1 MKPAASPPSRFL
13 RFFDETVIR
22 HPRAVMVVLALVFAV
37 LAYHARDFRL
47 DASSETLML
56 EHDADLAYAR
66 QVTERYGEPSYLLVA
81 YAPRGDLLDDAV
93 LGRIAALRDALK
105 QVPSVSSVLTI
116 LDLPLLESP
125 PVPVKDLAS
134 GLRTL
139 TDPGTDRELARREL
153 QRSPLFHNL
162 LVGPDLKTTAL
173 VVTFAQD
180 QRWNELRSRRD
191 ALRDKARSQGLTDA
205 EAAAYEEVSAAFLA
219 HRDQQRRKWH
229 ATITEIRSILDRYR
243 DDADVFLG
251 GVEMIADDM
260 LTFICNDLKVFGT
273 GVFVFLVLILWL
285 LFRNWRWV
293 VIPLICCS
301 ASALVMVGILGWCNW
316 EVTVISSNFISLQ
329 LIITMA
335 VTIHLIVRYRELFR
349 RDPDADQQTLIR
361 QTVALM
367 IKPCLFTTLTTIAGF
382 ASLVFSDIKP
392 VITFGWMMIVGL
404 AVSMVATFILFPSV
418 LMLIPRQKIP
428 APRGKIFDLPSRL
441 ARFTEGHGRFIL
453 TVSTLILLLSAWGAS
468 RLKVENAFIDYFKHN
483 TEIYQGMK
491 VIDQHLGGTTP
502 LDVVIT
508 LARNESETAA
518 EAAPASDEALDS
530 FDAFS
535 EFEDAADDPKYWFT
549 RERMETVEAAHD
561 YLDRLPETGKVL
573 SLATLVK
580 IAQRLNDGQPL
591 DNFTL
596 ALLFGELPQQ
606 VREILVDPYVS
617 VENDETRL
625 SVRIIDSLPGLRR
638 NALLERIESDLAEK
652 IGLAPGTFR
661 LSGMMVLYNNM
672 LQSLFQSQIMTL
684 GATVLLL
691 MAMFLILFR
700 SLRIALIAIFPNVL
714 SIGVVLGFMGWAG
727 IPLDMMTITI
737 AAISVGIAV
746 DDTIHYIH
754 RFRREFPR
762 QGTYLATMRFCHGS
776 IGRAMFYTSVIFVV
790 GFSILVLSNFIPT
803 IYFGLLTGLA
813 MGIALVAALTLL
825 PALIVAIRPFGPENA
840 PPAPQGGA

>member
-1 MKPAASPPSRFL
+1 MKPAVGTPGRFM
-13 RFFDETVIR
+13 RFFDGTVIR
-22 HPRAVMVVLALVFAV
+22 HPRAVMAVVAIVFTV
-37 LAYHARDFRL
+37 LAYHARDFRI

-81 YAPRGDLLDDAV
+81 YAPQEDLLADAV
-93 LGRIAALRDALK
+93 LERIASLRDALEG
-105 QVPSVSSVLTI
+105 VPSVSSVLTI

-139 TDPGTDRELARREL
+139 TDPGTDRDLARREL
-153 QRSPLFHNL
+153 QQSPLFHNL
-162 LVGPDLKTTAL
+162 MVGPDLKTTAL
-173 VVTFAQD
+173 VITFEHD
-180 QRWNELRSRRD
+180 QRWDELRSRRD
-191 ALRDKARSQGLTDA
+191 ALRDKARSQGLTAA
-205 EAAAYEEVSAAFLA
+205 EAAAYEDVSAAFLA

-229 ATITEIRSILDRYR
+229 ATIADIRAILDRYR
-243 DDADVFLG
+243 ADADVFLG

-260 LTFICNDLKVFGT
+260 LTFIRNDLKVFGT

-329 LIITMA
+329 LIVTMA

-349 RDPDADQQTLIR
+349 QDPEADQRTLIR

-367 IKPCLFTTLTTIAGF
+367 IKPCLFTTLTTVAGF
-382 ASLVFSDIKP
+382 ASLVLSDIKP

-404 AVSMVATFILFPSV
+404 VVSMVATFVLFPSV

-428 APRGKIFDLPSRL
+428 APRGELFDLPSRL
-441 ARFTEGHGRFIL
+441 ARFTDGHGKFIL
-453 TVSTLILLLSAWGAS
+453 TVSVLALVLSAWGAS
-468 RLKVENAFIDYFKHN
+468 RLNVENAFIDYFKHS

-491 VIDQHLGGTTP
+491 VIDQRLGGTTP
-502 LDVVIT
+502 LDVVMT
-508 LARNESETAA
+508 LARGESETTADA
-518 EAAPASDEALDS
+518 DPAPDEA
-530 FDAFS
+530 FDAFA
-535 EFEDAADDPKYWFT
+535 EFDEAADDPKYWFT
-549 RERMETVEAAHD
+549 RERMQTVEAVHD

-580 IAQRLNDGQPL
+580 IARRLNDGQPL

-596 ALLFGELPQQ
+596 ALLFGELPPE
-606 VREILVDPYVS
+606 VRQILVDPYVS

-625 SVRIIDSLPGLRR
+625 AVRIIDSLPGLRR
-638 NALLERIESDLAEK
+638 NALLARIESDLVEK
-652 IGLAPGTFR
+652 VGLPPGTFR

-684 GATVLLL
+684 GVTVLLL
-691 MAMFLILFR
+691 MGMFLVLFR
-700 SLRIALIAIFPNVL
+700 SLQIALIAIFPNVL
-714 SIGVVLGFMGWAG
+714 SIGTVLGFMGWAG

-754 RFRREFPR
+754 RFRREFPEH
-762 QGTYLATMRFCHGS
+762 GTYRATMHFCHGS
-776 IGRAMFYTSVIFVV
+776 IGRAMFYTSVIFVM
-790 GFSILVLSNFIPT
+790 GFSILVFSNFIPT

-813 MGIALVAALTLL
+813 MVIALVAALTLL
-825 PALIVAIRPFGPENA
+825 PALIVAIRPFGPENGHRMA
-840 PPAPQGGA
+840 DNGS

>member
-1 MKPAASPPSRFL
+1 
-13 RFFDETVIR
+13 
-22 HPRAVMVVLALVFAV
+22 
-37 LAYHARDFRL
+37 
-47 DASSETLML
+47 
-56 EHDADLAYAR
+56 
-66 QVTERYGEPSYLLVA
+66 
-81 YAPRGDLLDDAV
+81 
-93 LGRIAALRDALK
+93 
-105 QVPSVSSVLTI
+105 
-116 LDLPLLESP
+116 
-125 PVPVKDLAS
+125 
-134 GLRTL
+134 
-139 TDPGTDRELARREL
+139 
-153 QRSPLFHNL
+153 
-162 LVGPDLKTTAL
+162 
-173 VVTFAQD
+173 
-180 QRWNELRSRRD
+180 
-191 ALRDKARSQGLTDA
+191 
-205 EAAAYEEVSAAFLA
+205 
-219 HRDQQRRKWH
+219 
-229 ATITEIRSILDRYR
+229 
-243 DDADVFLG
+243 
-251 GVEMIADDM
+251 
-260 LTFICNDLKVFGT
+260 
-273 GVFVFLVLILWL
+273 
-285 LFRNWRWV
+285 
-293 VIPLICCS
+293 
-301 ASALVMVGILGWCNW
+301 MVGILGWCNW
-316 EVTVISSNFISLQ
+316 EVAVISSNFISLQ

-367 IKPCLFTTLTTIAGF
+367 IKPCLFTTLTTVAGF

-404 AVSMVATFILFPSV
+404 VVSMVATFVLFPSV

-428 APRGKIFDLPSRL
+428 RPRGGEPFDLPSRL
-441 ARFTEGHGRFIL
+441 ARFTEGHGKFIL
-453 TVSTLILLLSAWGAS
+453 TVSALTLVLSAWGVS
-468 RLKVENAFIDYFKHN
+468 RLNVENAFIDYFKHT

-491 VIDQHLGGTTP
+491 VIDQRLGGTTP
-502 LDVVIT
+502 LDVVMT
-508 LARNESETAA
+508 LARDASETPA
-518 EAAPASDEALDS
+518 EADSASEEALDA
-530 FDAFS
+530 FDAFA
-535 EFEDAADDPKYWFT
+535 EFDEAADDPKYWFT
-549 RERMETVEAAHD
+549 RERMATVEAVHD

-638 NALLERIESDLAEK
+638 NALLERIETDLVEK
-652 IGLAPGTFR
+652 TGLAPGTFR

-672 LQSLFQSQIMTL
+672 LQSLFQSQIMSL

-691 MAMFLILFR
+691 LGMFLILFR
-700 SLRIALIAIFPNVL
+700 SLRIAVIAIFPNVL
-714 SIGVVLGFMGWAG
+714 SIGVVLGFMGWTG

-762 QGTYLATMRFCHGS
+762 HGTYLATMHFCHGS
-776 IGRAMFYTSVIFVV
+776 IGRAMFYTSVIFVM

-813 MGIALVAALTLL
+813 MVIALVAALTLL
-825 PALIVAIRPFGPENA
+825 PALIVVIRPFGPENRHRV
-840 PPAPQGGA
+840 PQSSS

>member
-1 MKPAASPPSRFL
+1 M
-13 RFFDETVIR
+13 RFFDGTVIR
-22 HPRAVMVVLALVFAV
+22 HPRAVMAVVAIVFTV
-37 LAYHARDFRL
+37 LAYHARDFRI

-66 QVTERYGEPSYLLVA
+66 QVTERYGEPGYLLVA
-81 YAPRGDLLDDAV
+81 YAPREDLLADAV
-93 LGRIAALRDALK
+93 LERIASLRDALE

-153 QRSPLFHNL
+153 QQSPLFHNL
-162 LVGPDLKTTAL
+162 MVGPDLKTTAL
-173 VVTFAQD
+173 VITFEHD
-180 QRWNELRSRRD
+180 RRWDELRSRRD
-191 ALRDKARSQGLTDA
+191 ALRDKARSQGLTAA
-205 EAAAYEEVSAAFLA
+205 EAAAYEDVSAAFLA

-229 ATITEIRSILDRYR
+229 ATIADIRAILDRYR
-243 DDADVFLG
+243 ADADVFLG

-260 LTFICNDLKVFGT
+260 LTFIRNDLKVFGT
-273 GVFVFLVLILWL
+273 GVFVFLVLILRL

-329 LIITMA
+329 LIVTMA

-349 RDPDADQQTLIR
+349 QDPEADQRTLIR

-367 IKPCLFTTLTTIAGF
+367 IKPCLFTTLTTVAGF
-382 ASLVFSDIKP
+382 ASLVLSDIKP

-404 AVSMVATFILFPSV
+404 VVSMVATFVLFPSV

-428 APRGKIFDLPSRL
+428 APRGELFDLPFRL
-441 ARFTEGHGRFIL
+441 ARFTDGHGKFIL
-453 TVSTLILLLSAWGAS
+453 TVSVLILVLSAWGTS
-468 RLKVENAFIDYFKHN
+468 RLNVENAFIDYFKHS

-491 VIDQHLGGTTP
+491 VIDQRLGGTTP
-502 LDVVIT
+502 LDVVMT
-508 LARNESETAA
+508 LARDGSETTADA
-518 EAAPASDEALDS
+518 DPAPDEA
-530 FDAFS
+530 FDAFA
-535 EFEDAADDPKYWFT
+535 EFDQAADDPKYWFT
-549 RERMETVEAAHD
+549 RERMQTVEAVHD

-580 IAQRLNDGQPL
+580 IARRLNDGRPL

-596 ALLFGELPQQ
+596 ALLFGELPPR
-606 VREILVDPYVS
+606 VRQILVDPYVS

-625 SVRIIDSLPGLRR
+625 AVRIIDSLPGLRR
-638 NALLERIESDLAEK
+638 NALLARIESDLVEK
-652 IGLAPGTFR
+652 VGLSPGTFR

-684 GATVLLL
+684 GVTVLLL
-691 MAMFLILFR
+691 MGMFLVLFR

-714 SIGVVLGFMGWAG
+714 SIGTVLGFIGWVG

-754 RFRREFPR
+754 RFRREFPEH
-762 QGTYLATMRFCHGS
+762 GTYQATMHFCHGS
-776 IGRAMFYTSVIFVV
+776 IGRAMFYTSVVFVM
-790 GFSILVLSNFIPT
+790 GFSILVFSNFIPT

-813 MGIALVAALTLL
+813 MAIALVAALTLL
-825 PALIVAIRPFGPENA
+825 PALIVAIRPFGPESSHRMANN
-840 PPAPQGGA
+840 GS